1 MKNIKSS
8 FSFGR
13 AETAILRDA
22 ILRCEWLPE
31 EKRIADGLR
40 EKLRGVVFATVD
52 VTIQTRG

>member
-1 MKNIKSS
+1 MKQVKGG

-13 AETAILRDA
+13 VETAILRDA
-22 ILRCEWLPE
+22 LFRCDWTPE
-31 EKRIADGLR
+31 EQRIADNLR